1 MKTKAQVLAFSGL
14 LAMIL
19 FGSTVYAA
27 ETQVQVPDS
36 NGIVRETQ
44 TNSVFKGA
52 LYQVWGRLRTLSPQA
67 GNQDANSRVIV
78 TAGIRGAESTDT
90 ALKPYWKDDRS
101 NDADYLQ
108 QLQAYNAAQELIDKG
123 QMKEA
128 AANLNKFI
136 DAYPGSELMPNAM
149 FAEAMAL
156 AGMGQKSDSIKQFNK
171 FIKENPKHPLRAD
184 AELAIKELSG
194 GAQVSTD

>member
-1 MKTKAQVLAFSGL
+1 MKTNAQSVIALAGL
-14 LAMIL
+14 FALVL
-19 FGSTVYAA
+19 FGNTVYAA
-27 ETQVQVPDS
+27 ETQAQDRNS
-36 NGIVRETQ
+36 IVRETE

-52 LYQVWGRLRTLSPQA
+52 LYQVWGRLRTLSPKTT
-67 GNQDANSRVIV
+67 GEDANNRVVV

-101 NDADYLQ
+101 NDAEYLQ
-108 QLQAYNAAQELIDKG
+108 QLQAYNTAQELIDKG

-128 AANLNKFI
+128 AASLGKFI

-184 AELAIKELSG
+184 AETAIKELGS
-194 GAQVSTD
+194 AQ

>member
-1 MKTKAQVLAFSGL
+1 MALAGL
-14 LAMIL
+14 FATIL
-19 FGSTVYAA
+19 SATTVYAA
-27 ETQVQVPDS
+27 ETQAQDS

-67 GNQDANSRVIV
+67 GNENANNRAIV

-101 NDADYLQ
+101 NDAEYLQ
-108 QLQAYNAAQELIDKG
+108 QLQAYNAAQELIEKG

-128 AANLNKFI
+128 AASLSKFI

-156 AGMGQKSDSIKQFNK
+156 AGMGQKSDSIKQFNR
-171 FIKENPKHPLRAD
+171 FIKENPQHPLRAD
-184 AELAIKELSG
+184 AETAIKELGKS
-194 GAQVSTD
+194 AQVSNGSSE

>member
-1 MKTKAQVLAFSGL
+1 MKTKAQRVITLSGL
-14 LAMIL
+14 FALVL
-19 FGSTVYAA
+19 FGNSVYAA
-27 ETQVQVPDS
+27 ETQAQDQDS
-36 NGIVRETQ
+36 NSIVRETR
-44 TNSVFKGA
+44 TNSAFKGA
-52 LYQVWGRLRTLSPQA
+52 LYQVWGRLRTLSPKS
-67 GNQDANSRVIV
+67 GSEDANNRVVV

-101 NDADYLQ
+101 NDAGYLQ
-108 QLQAYNAAQELIDKG
+108 QLEAYNAAQELIEKG

-128 AANLNKFI
+128 AANLGKFI
-136 DAYPGSELMPNAM
+136 DAYPGSELMPNAL

-184 AELAIKELSG
+184 AETAIKELGSS
-194 GAQVSTD
+194 Q

>member
-1 MKTKAQVLAFSGL
+1 MKTKAQKVIAFSGL

-19 FGSTVYAA
+19 FGNTVHAA
-27 ETQVQVPDS
+27 ETQAQDD
-36 NGIVRETQ
+36 NGILRETQ
-44 TNSVFKGA
+44 THSVFKGA

-67 GNQDANSRVIV
+67 GGENANNRVIV

-101 NDADYLQ
+101 NDAEYLR
-108 QLQAYNAAQELIDKG
+108 QLQAYNAAQELLDKG
-123 QMKEA
+123 QLKEA
-128 AANLNKFI
+128 AASLGRFI
-136 DAYPGSELMPNAM
+136 DAHPGSELMPNAM

-156 AGMGQKSDSIKQFNK
+156 AGMGQKNDSIKQFNK

-184 AELAIKELSG
+184 AETAIKELSSN
-194 GAQVSTD
+194 AQVSSQ